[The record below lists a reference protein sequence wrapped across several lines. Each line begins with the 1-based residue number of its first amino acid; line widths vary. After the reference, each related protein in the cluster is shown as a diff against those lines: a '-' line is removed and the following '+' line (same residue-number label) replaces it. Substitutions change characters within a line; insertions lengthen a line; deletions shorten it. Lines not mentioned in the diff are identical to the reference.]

1 MSLERNEVKENKN
14 GNKEGGY
21 LELQEDISTKTQ
33 VGISMPYL
41 MK

>member
-1 MSLERNEVKENKN
+1 MGIKKEDD
-14 GNKEGGY
+14 

-33 VGISMPYL
+33 VAISMAYL

>member
-1 MSLERNEVKENKN
+1 MSLERNEEKENKN
-14 GNKEGGY
+14 GNKKGGY

-33 VGISMPYL
+33 VAISMAYL